1 MNSLKTTLLAALV
14 GLALTSSASAGTI
27 TGSRATRAGTI
38 TGSRAG
44 TITGSR
50 TGTITGSR
58 TGTITG
64 SSVVM
69 DNGTATDD
77 SGSVSRMFREEMYSS
92 VLIALLRFA
101 W

>member
-1 MNSLKTTLLAALV
+1 MNSLKNTALAALL
-14 GLALTSSASAGTI
+14 GLALASSASAGTI
-27 TGSRATRAGTI
+27 TGSRATRTGTI
-38 TGSRAG
+38 TGSSVG

-64 SSVVM
+64 SRV
-69 DNGTATDD
+69 GTIT
-77 SGSVSRMFREEMYSS
+77 GSNTEETGFVARMLREEIFTYA
-92 VLIALLRFA
+92 LNALLQFG

>member
-1 MNSLKTTLLAALV
+1 MNSLKTTMLAALL

-27 TGSRATRAGTI
+27 TGSRATRTGTITGSRAGTI

-50 TGTITGSR
+50 TGTITGSSVR
-58 TGTITG
+58 TESGTT
-64 SSVVM
+64 
-69 DNGTATDD
+69 TDD
-77 SGSVSRMFREEMYSS
+77 SGALSRTFREEMYSY
-92 VLIALLRFA
+92 VLSALLQFA

>member
-1 MNSLKTTLLAALV
+1 MNSVKTTALTALL
-14 GLALTSSASAGTI
+14 GLALASSTSAGTI
-27 TGSRATRAGTI
+27 TGSRATRTGTI
-38 TGSRAG
+38 TGSSVG

-64 SSVVM
+64 SSV
-69 DNGTATDD
+69 GTI
-77 SGSVSRMFREEMYSS
+77 SGSAADETGLVSQTLRDEIFSFA
-92 VLIALLRFA
+92 LNTLLRFP

>member
-1 MNSLKTTLLAALV
+1 MKSLKTTILAALL

-27 TGSRATRAGTI
+27 TGSRATRTGTI
-38 TGSRAG
+38 TGSRTG

-64 SSVVM
+64 SSV
-69 DNGTATDD
+69 GSSSGTDD
-77 SGSVSRMFREEMYSS
+77 AGSLSRMREEILAYA
-92 VLIALLRFA
+92 LNALLRFG
-101 W
+101 WF